1 MPPTGVADRT
11 QARTARNPLSETKM
25 TNNKHARNHVTG
37 SPEQY
42 HGDLRK
48 GAYLKRRAAYQ
59 KEAGSGQTARAG
71 TLARK
76 YEGMP

>member
-1 MPPTGVADRT
+1 
-11 QARTARNPLSETKM
+11 M
-25 TNNKHARNHVTG
+25 TNKKHARNHVTG
-37 SPEQY
+37 SPVQH

-48 GAYLKRRAAYQ
+48 GTYLKRLAAYQ

-76 YEGMP
+76 YKGMP

>member
-1 MPPTGVADRT
+1 
-11 QARTARNPLSETKM
+11 M
-25 TNNKHARNHVTG
+25 TNNKHGRNHVIG

-42 HGDLRK
+42 HGDLRT

-71 TLARK
+71 TLGLK
-76 YEGMP
+76 HKGTP

>member
-1 MPPTGVADRT
+1 
-11 QARTARNPLSETKM
+11 M
-25 TNNKHARNHVTG
+25 TNNKHGRNHVTG

-59 KEAGSGQTARAG
+59 KEAGSGQTARTG
-71 TLARK
+71 TLGLK
-76 YEGMP
+76 HKGVP